1 VSDSVLVLRAE
12 ELRSGDRLVLR
23 TEQAISAEQAAELKA
38 QLAAKFPEIRADDVV
53 VLSGCDLQ
61 VIRPAEQ

>member
-23 TEQAISAEQAAELKA
+23 TERAISAEQAAELKA
-38 QLAAKFPEIRADDVV
+38 QLAAKFPEIRA
-53 VLSGCDLQ
+53 G
-61 VIRPAEQ
+61 EQ